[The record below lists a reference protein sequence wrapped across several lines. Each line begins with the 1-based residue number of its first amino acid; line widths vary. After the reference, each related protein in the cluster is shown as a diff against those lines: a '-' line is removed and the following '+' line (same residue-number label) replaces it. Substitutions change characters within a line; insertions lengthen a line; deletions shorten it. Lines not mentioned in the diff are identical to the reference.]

1 MRSVHTLQVNT
12 AELSVRLTV
21 TLLFVFAKSSV
32 YALNTE
38 FVKLLNNADFRAWL
52 AEQGAEAA
60 PTTPDEFAAFIKAEI
75 ARYAPLVK
83 KSGMKPD

>member
-1 MRSVHTLQVNT
+1 MRVGCLDVG
-12 AELSVRLTV
+12 AR
-21 TLLFVFAKSSV
+21 
-32 YALNTE
+32 
-38 FVKLLNNADFRAWL
+38 L

-60 PTTPDEFAAFIKAEI
+60 PTTPEEFGAFVKAEI

>member
-1 MRSVHTLQVNT
+1 MEEPAKILT
-12 AELSVRLTV
+12 AQTPRPVIDRL
-21 TLLFVFAKSSV
+21 
-32 YALNTE
+32 NRD
-38 FVKLLNNADFRAWL
+38 FVKVLNNPDFKAWL

-60 PTTPDEFAAFIKAEI
+60 PTTPDEFGAFVKAEI